1 MSPVNHLRS
10 GTADAAFGAP
20 AARIF
25 AEAVRLH
32 QAGRFAEAAQ
42 RCEEAL
48 GREPMHHGAQQLLG
62 ALYVQ
67 RGKIE
72 SGLALLAA
80 AVAALPEDPEARNNL
95 GMALQAAGRHAEA
108 AAEYEKALKL
118 RPGYAVA
125 FNNLGNA
132 LDALG
137 RRAEAIDRYREALTV
152 EPRYP
157 AACNNLGAALMK
169 DNRPEEA
176 LTEFRRALTLRPDF
190 AEARL
195 NLGGALNLLKRHEE
209 AATAFR
215 QALGRQPDR
224 PEAHL
229 GLGKAL
235 QGLDCHREAIE
246 HFCAAVRLR
255 PALGEAHAALG
266 LALQELGEAREAGDC
281 FEAALGLEP
290 RRPSHYF
297 NLANL
302 GRIASDDGRI
312 AAMLALAEDASLT
325 VEEQSLLHFALGKA
339 LADAGEEARGFE
351 HLIRGNALYRDR
363 LTLNEADRVE
373 FLRRVQDVFT
383 PDLIS
388 RGRKTPDAGP
398 APVFIVGMP
407 RSGSTLIEQI
417 LAAHPL
423 VFAAGE
429 VEAFRDAERGV
440 GRGPRFPDN
449 IPGITDA
456 DLAHIAR
463 SYLDR
468 LSVLSRRGL
477 ADAGT
482 PRRRVGRII
491 DKMPANFRY
500 AGLIRMALPQARII
514 HTVRDPVDTC
524 LSCFAIP
531 FERQPFSFHLG
542 ELGRY
547 YRAYADLMDHWRAV
561 LPADAILDVH
571 YEALVNDFENEA
583 RRIVAWCGLEWDEA
597 CLRFQEA
604 ARPVKT
610 ASSVQVRQPLYRS
623 SVGRWRPSDEVLR
636 PLLEGL
642 RMSEAA
648 AGTAKAG

>member
-195 NLGGALNLLKRHEE
+195 NLGETLSLLKRHEE
-209 AATAFR
+209 AVAVFR
-215 QALGRQPDR
+215 QALARQPDR

-229 GLGKAL
+229 GLGRAL
-235 QGLDCHREAIE
+235 QGLNCHREAIE
-246 HFCAAVRLR
+246 HFRAAIRLR
-255 PALGEAHAALG
+255 PHDGEAHLALG
-266 LALQELGEAREAGDC
+266 LALQELGDAREAGDC

-290 RRPSHYF
+290 RRSAHYF

-302 GRIASDDGRI
+302 GRIAPDDGRV
-312 AAMLALAEDASLT
+312 AAMLALAEDVSLS
-325 VEEQSLLHFALGKA
+325 VEEKSVLHFALGKA
-339 LADAGEEARGFE
+339 LADVGEEARGFE
-351 HLIRGNALYRDR
+351 HLIRGNALHRER
-363 LTLNEADRVE
+363 LTVNEADRIE
-373 FLRRVQDVFT
+373 LLHRVQDVFT
-383 PDLIS
+383 PELIS
-388 RGRKTPDAGP
+388 RARKTPDAGP
-398 APVFIVGMP
+398 APVFIMGMP

-429 VEAFRDAERGV
+429 VEALRDAERGV
-440 GRGPRFPDN
+440 SRGARFPDN
-449 IPGITDA
+449 VPGFTEA
-456 DLAHIAR
+456 DLARIAR

-468 LSVLSRRGL
+468 LSLVSRRGL

-482 PRRRVGRII
+482 PRRQISRIT

-500 AGLIRMALPQARII
+500 VGLIRMALPQARII

-524 LSCFAIP
+524 LSCFAIR
-531 FERQPFSFHLG
+531 FERQPFSFDLG
-542 ELGRY
+542 ALGRY
-547 YRAYADLMDHWRAV
+547 YRAYAALMEHWRKV
-561 LPADAILDVH
+561 LPGDAILDVQ
-571 YEALVNDFENEA
+571 YETLVSDFENEA
-583 RRIVAWCGLEWDEA
+583 RRIVAWCGLEWDDA
-597 CLRFQEA
+597 CLRFQDA
-604 ARPVKT
+604 SRPVRT

-623 SVGRWRPSDEVLR
+623 SIGRWRPSDEVLR
-636 PLLEGL
+636 PLLDGL
-642 RMSEAA
+642 GVSEAGLA
-648 AGTAKAG
+648 TAG